1 MTAEDAILILCY
13 LAIGAVGV
21 YIMTAPRR
29 LFTRPEDPARYRPE
43 AVELDSDHGRWL
55 RRMIGPA
62 LIVAAIVL
70 IALRLLE
77 AA

>member
-1 MTAEDAILILCY
+1 MTAKDAILILCY
-13 LAIGAVGV
+13 LAVGAVGA
-21 YIMTAPRR
+21 YIMMAPRR

-43 AVELDSDHGRWL
+43 AVERDSGHGRWL
-55 RRMIGPA
+55 RTVMGPA
-62 LIVAAIVL
+62 LVVAALVL